1 MLSDNE
7 VINEYKSYIGNKS
20 FACVA
25 AKAALA
31 KQQLHAMVVEHM
43 ACPVFDKSI
52 LDFLYAFV
60 DAYRNSIVMY
70 HSAAIIFKQ
79 PQQTSEAMFEEL
91 LWQRLQSLSD
101 MDAQQYGY
109 DKRVKSDPTSP
120 DFSFSLKE
128 EAFFIIGLHPN
139 SSRQARQSQ
148 HPTIVFNPHKQFE
161 QLRQTDKYRH
171 LQHAVRKRDISLSG
185 TINPMLQDFG
195 EQSEVYQYSGRVYD
209 GLWQCPLKI
218 KHERA

>member
-1 MLSDNE
+1 MNSNDELVND
-7 VINEYKSYIGNKS
+7 YKSFIGNKA

-31 KQQLHAMVVEHM
+31 KQQLHTMVAEHM
-43 ACPVFDKSI
+43 ACPFSDKAI

-60 DAYRNSIVMY
+60 DEYRQSGQLY
-70 HSAAIIFKQ
+70 HSAGIVFKQ
-79 PQQTSEAMFEEL
+79 PLQLSEAMFEEL

-101 MDAQQYGY
+101 LDAQRYDY
-109 DKRVKSDPTSP
+109 DKRVQSDPSSP

-139 SSRQARQSQ
+139 SSRMARQFKN
-148 HPTIVFNPHKQFE
+148 PAIVFNPHKQFE

-171 LQHAVRKRDISLSG
+171 LQHAVRKRDIELSG
-185 TINPMLQDFG
+185 SINPMLQDYG
-195 EQSEVYQYSGRVYD
+195 EQSEVYQYSGREYNAS
-209 GLWQCPLKI
+209 WRCPLKI